1 MKTKI
6 DINYPAVGRVS
17 LILGLLSFLVI
28 FCAWDTEHTNLILCS
43 AIILLFSGIGMMAW
57 GCWKIDKMER
67 ERDERERTLPR
78 RSW

>member
-6 DINYPAVGRVS
+6 DINYPAVGKVS
-17 LILGLLSFLVI
+17 LILGLLSILVI
-28 FCAWDTEHTNLILCS
+28 FCAWDTANTELILFS
-43 AIILLFSGIGMMAW
+43 AIVLLLSGIGMMAW